1 MKVTPRIFF
10 LYLTAMAT
18 LYVSA
23 VSLLVLWFQYID
35 VLFPDALDQYYDPYS
50 SAIRYAIASLIIIF
64 PLYLFFTRLI
74 NQSIRREPESRDL
87 WIRKWLI
94 YITLFVAGITLVVDL
109 VVLVNTFLGGEITTR
124 FVLKALAV
132 LIVIG
137 AGFVYYLLD
146 LKGTWEVKKRMSEII
161 GVVTILAVVGSIVAG
176 FFIVGSPMTQRD
188 LRLDQQRVSHLQSIQ
203 WSVVNYWQQKQRL
216 PENLSEL
223 ADPLRGFIVPMD
235 PVTKQAYEYR
245 VLGARKF
252 ELCATFAR
260 AGSDLNSYPRSVPEP
275 MMAKGGGIG
284 ESSWNHEAGRTCFE
298 RTIDPDFYPP
308 YSKS

>member
-161 GVVTILAVVGSIVAG
+161 GVITILAVLGSIVAG

-235 PVTKQAYEYR
+235 PITKQAYEYH
-245 VLGARKF
+245 VLGMRKF

-260 AGSDLNSYPRSVPEP
+260 AGSDLNAYPRSVPEP
-275 MMAKGGGIG
+275 MMAKG
-284 ESSWNHEAGRTCFE
+284 
-298 RTIDPDFYPP
+298 
-308 YSKS
+308 